1 MNVDKQNRHKCSKKQ
16 QNDLNKRRNTDNQ
29 NEPTNASRT
38 ALIGNWIV
46 AIGTVV
52 SAIGSTPSTIFTQ
65 QTRNDFRLI
74 GPTLEAVGI
83 ALVAQTEDTLLY
95 TVGDQIQAIGN
106 LNVIAGVLSRNEQ
119 IEVLLEKQ
127 GDLVQLVGLG
137 LVIKTEGPLT
147 LLETLYNT
155 GNIIQLIGTAI
166 EAIASAETKEGEDMM
181 AIGAWIKAGGAIL
194 TALAT
199 E

>member
-1 MNVDKQNRHKCSKKQ
+1 MNVDKRNQHKRSKKQ
-16 QNDLNKRRNTDNQ
+16 QNALNKQRKSNNQ
-29 NEPTNASRT
+29 NEPNTSNRKAI
-38 ALIGNWIV
+38 IGNWIV

-65 QTRNDFRLI
+65 QTQNDFRLI

-83 ALVAQTEDTLLY
+83 ALVAETEDTLLY

-119 IEVLLEKQ
+119 LSLLLERQ
-127 GDLVQLVGLG
+127 GDSIQLVGLG

-155 GNIIQLIGTAI
+155 GLIIQLIGTAI
-166 EAIASAETKEGEDMM
+166 EVYAVRGTVVAEDIK
-181 AIGAWIKAGGAIL
+181 ALGAWIKAGGATL